1 MLKEKEYVAIQ
12 EFSMTLDNGKTP
24 ITVKKGD
31 TMTFDGLNVTF
42 KGEQGTA
49 RPLSKVIGEWIAPIG
64 TPVKPVGKKLA
75 APSRNA
81 TGGKVIEHS
90 DYTSDPLI
98 GVKNQPDDSV
108 EALLKSYDKT
118 PPIKLVNGK
127 REVTS
132 NLDDARREVK
142 IINDDAN
149 EVRKVTATDGAP
161 VVNKNSV
168 ELKDNDRGKRAVL
181 SPEGVIVKKTNYSGK
196 TASTNETKKLTID
209 YEASG
214 VEVRKTS
221 DGAPP
226 KVKKSNK
233 VETFETDMEVAE
245 TSYPSVQTTDVGSS
259 TQAQIEQRKT
269 TKKASTKKKTAKKKA
284 VKKTARKKGTSK
296 KKTVKKSSHPINE
309 VSAVD
314 PVVSLAED
322 LVSDIDV
329 DVFDSTPIT
338 ERNDN
343 STGSTK
349 VNGPVIES
357 DGQEAV
363 VISKVTRDSDR
374 NVKTNDGITSKV
386 TVGGNEDVDVGAAT
400 FSSSG
405 NFDEPT
411 VTFGSGEET
420 AVDISAEVF
429 DNDEADIIESSDDVD
444 LNEILS
450 DM

>member
-1 MLKEKEYVAIQ
+1 MLESKEYVAIQ

-24 ITVKKGD
+24 ITVKKGE

-42 KGEQGTA
+42 RGEQGTA
-49 RPLSKVIGEWIAPIG
+49 RPLAKVIGEWIAPIG

-90 DYTSDPLI
+90 DYTSDPLVGI
-98 GVKNQPDDSV
+98 KNQPDDSV

-118 PPIKLVNGK
+118 PPTKLVNGK

-132 NLDDARREVK
+132 NLDDARREAQ
-142 IINDDAN
+142 IFNDDAN

-168 ELKDNDRGKRAVL
+168 EIKDNDKGKRTVL
-181 SPEGVIVKKTNYSGK
+181 STEGQIAKETNYSGRK
-196 TASTNETKKLTID
+196 ASTNAPKKLKID

-226 KVKKSNK
+226 KVEKSGK

-269 TKKASTKKKTAKKKA
+269 TKKASTKKKATKKKP
-284 VKKTARKKGTSK
+284 VKKTASK
-296 KKTVKKSSHPINE
+296 KKSVKKNTQPINE
-309 VSAVD
+309 DSAVD

-322 LVSDIDV
+322 LVNDIDA
-329 DVFDSTPIT
+329 DLPDYTPET
-338 ERNDN
+338 QKVEQ
-343 STGSTK
+343 TTK
-349 VNGPVIES
+349 TKGPVIES

-363 VISKVTRDSDR
+363 VISKVTRDSER
-374 NVKTNDGITSKV
+374 NVKTHDGITSKV
-386 TVGGNEDVDVGAAT
+386 TVGGNEDVDAGDVT

-420 AVDISAEVF
+420 AVDIGASSL
-429 DNDEADIIESSDDVD
+429 DDDEADIIESSDDDVD

-450 DM
+450 EM

>member
-1 MLKEKEYVAIQ
+1 MLEAKRYVAIQ
-12 EFSMTLDNGKTP
+12 DFSMTLDNGKTP
-24 ITVKKGD
+24 ITVKMGE

-42 KGEQGTA
+42 RGEQGTA

-90 DYTSDPLI
+90 DYTSDPLV

-108 EALLKSYDKT
+108 EALLKSYDRT
-118 PPIKLVNGK
+118 LPVKLVDGK

-132 NLDDARREVK
+132 DLDDARREVQ

-149 EVRKVTATDGAP
+149 EVRKVTATDGAAI
-161 VVNKNSV
+161 VNKNSV
-168 ELKDNDRGKRAVL
+168 EIKDNDRGKRTVL
-181 SPEGVIVKKTNYSGK
+181 STEGQIAKKTNYSGK
-196 TASTNETKKLTID
+196 EASTKEPKKLTID

-226 KVKKSNK
+226 KVERSDK

-245 TSYPSVQTTDVGSS
+245 TTYPSVQTTDVGSS
-259 TQAQIEQRKT
+259 TQAQIEQRKN
-269 TKKASTKKKTAKKKA
+269 TKKASTKKKATKKKA
-284 VKKTARKKGTSK
+284 VKKTASKKGTSK
-296 KKTVKKSSHPINE
+296 KKSIKKDYQPINE
-309 VSAVD
+309 DSAVD

-322 LVSDIDV
+322 LVNDIDANIPDYTPV
-329 DVFDSTPIT
+329 TEKNDAST
-338 ERNDN
+338 R
-343 STGSTK
+343 STK
-349 VNGPVIES
+349 VSGPVVES

-363 VISKVTRDSDR
+363 VISKVTRDSDQ
-374 NVKTNDGITSKV
+374 NIKTHDGITSKV
-386 TVGGNEDVDVGAAT
+386 TVGGNEEVDTGDVI

-405 NFDEPT
+405 NFDEPS
-411 VTFGSGEET
+411 VTFGSGEDT
-420 AVDISAEVF
+420 AVDINAGVP
-429 DNDEADIIESSDDVD
+429 DNDEAEIIESSDDLD
-444 LNEILS
+444 INDILS